1 MNGAVGTGGARSM
14 RLLRKYIAPCATAME
29 CCRGSSEGAAC
40 QANLDSRA
48 AAGLALPS
56 TSCHIPQLPASASPA
71 ANQYINPSRRKI
83 TSAPAAGQSQPG
95 SLRDTRGWSRAW
107 NTSLHT
113 SALAFLYMKGPK
125 GPGDWQLG
133 SRAGSP
139 LACLWMMF
147 LACRYCRAA
156 KKGGR
161 MSRATC
167 RSLYRPPARFRS
179 SYRSPPGGKQ
189 ISVA

>member
-95 SLRDTRGWSRAW
+95 SLRDTRGRSRAM

-125 GPGDWQLG
+125 GSAPADWSALSDRSGWLRTVPGAHYL
-133 SRAGSP
+133 
-139 LACLWMMF
+139 F
-147 LACRYCRAA
+147 RAA
-156 KKGGR
+156 RDRREPKAVR
-161 MSRATC
+161 NTA
-167 RSLYRPPARFRS
+167 
-179 SYRSPPGGKQ
+179 
-189 ISVA
+189 